1 MLNTVFAFNF
11 ALNLASIFGENAAM
25 AEQVL
30 FATWETIYMVLLS
43 TGLAYLF
50 GLPLAIILVITDEG
64 HIAENLPLNKSL
76 GSIVNAVRSIPFII
90 FLILVIPLT
99 RWIVGTSIGTV
110 ASIVPLTL
118 AAIPFVARLVETS
131 LKEIEWGLIEAAG
144 LIKLKEG
151 AGVTATPA
159 DIAENPKKLKVTMM
173 DAAMLPRSL
182 EDMDACVINSN
193 YAIEAKLNPIKDS
206 IFMEAKDSPY
216 ANVLVV
222 RPEDKDNEAIKKLGA
237 ALQSPEVKK
246 FLQNKYQGACVPAF

>member
-131 LKEIEWGLIEAAG
+131 LKEIEWGLIEAALSMGANTKEIITKVLIPESIPSIILGVAITTINLVGYSAMAGIVGGGG
-144 LIKLKEG
+144 LGTLAYYYGYQRYDNAIMWI
-151 AGVTATPA
+151 T
-159 DIAENPKKLKVTMM
+159 
-173 DAAMLPRSL
+173 
-182 EDMDACVINSN
+182 VIVL
-193 YAIEAKLNPIKDS
+193 I
-206 IFMEAKDSPY
+206 
-216 ANVLVV
+216 VLVQGV
-222 RPEDKDNEAIKKLGA
+222 QMLGDSLATKA
-237 ALQSPEVKK
+237 A
-246 FLQNKYQGACVPAF
+246 NKRR